1 VNTKPASSAK
11 AEAAS
16 PPCPPAGGLV
26 GGGRRQGPA
35 VLVAL
40 AWRVHP
46 LLKRLRLP
54 ALVAD
59 LQAPQGPAALVV
71 VARRAHPLPGPL
83 LLQAFGAGSVAAL
96 SGSNSV

>member
-1 VNTKPASSAK
+1 MNTKPAFAAK

-16 PPCPPAGGLV
+16 PPLPPPPGV
-26 GGGRRQGPA
+26 WWGGRQQGPA

-59 LQAPQGPAALVV
+59 LQAHQGPAALVV
-71 VARRAHPLPGPL
+71 VARRAHSLPGQL
-83 LLQAFGAGSVAAL
+83 LLQAFGAGSV
-96 SGSNSV
+96 